1 MMHALNALHDLV
13 WGAPGLILILGT
25 GIYLTV
31 ITGFAQVRLFPEA
44 LRRFAGMFRGSKE
57 KKNGISPFQALC
69 TALAATV
76 GTGNLVG
83 VAGAICL
90 GGPGAIFWMW
100 VCGLL
105 GMATKFAE
113 ATLAVRYRVRRGTE
127 FVGGPMYMI
136 RQGMEKR
143 FYFLAG
149 VYSFLGVIA
158 AFGVGN
164 ATQINAVVTGINNV
178 LTRFGGQASTRGNLL
193 MGLVL
198 AALVGAALLG
208 GAKRIGQTA
217 EKLVPFASACYI
229 VLCAA
234 LLVLRADAVPGAFRA
249 IILGAFSPPC
259 RYRRRYRFRLP
270 GAERG
275 LLPGGIYQRSGD
287 GNRVH
292 CPRFRGGLPPG
303 GTGAYGDHGG
313 VSGHHRDLYHDGA
326 GDPVQRRACS
336 LRHGCGRRSDH
347 RSFYFGFGRLG
358 IHFPVNVSYLLRL
371 CHGAGLGAVRRPV
384 WGISPWSRRV
394 ERICRVPDR
403 CCSAGCGYENRDRL
417 AACRD
422 RERPHGDSQPHC
434 PAPAQPGTQ
443 ASDKRIYTWRQNRQW
458 RYLCKYPSMP
468 IDANRPPCE
477 NSTRWR
483 WPLKNGERKSTTST
497 SVSRI
502 LLRRPPILRPCGSL
516 TAGPWPMTLPPET
529 RG

>member
-31 ITGFAQVRLFPEA
+31 ITGFAQVRLFPGA

-100 VCGLL
+100 VCGLV

-143 FYFLAG
+143 FHFLAG

-249 IILGAFSPPC
+249 IILGAFSP
-259 RYRRRYRFRLP
+259 RAVTGGAIGSAFRALSVGCSRGVFTNEAGMGTASIAHASAEVSHPAEQGLMGIMEVFLDTIVICTMTALAILCSDVPVPYGMDVGGDLTTAAFTLVLGDWVSIFLSMFLTCFAFATVLGWGLYGARCGEYLLGP
-270 GAERG
+270 GAWKGFAAFQTAAVVLAAVMKTETVWRLAEIVNG
-275 LLPGGIYQRSGD
+275 LMAIPNLI
-287 GNRVH
+287 
-292 CPRFRGGLPPG
+292 
-303 GTGAYGDHGG
+303 A
-313 VSGHHRDLYHDGA
+313 
-326 GDPVQRRACS
+326 
-336 LRHGCGRRSDH
+336 
-347 RSFYFGFGRLG
+347 
-358 IHFPVNVSYLLRL
+358 LLRL
-371 CHGAGLGAVRRPV
+371 
-384 WGISPWSRRV
+384 SP
-394 ERICRVPDR
+394 E
-403 CCSAGCGYENRDRL
+403 
-417 AACRD
+417 
-422 RERPHGDSQPHC
+422 
-434 PAPAQPGTQ
+434 
-443 ASDKRIYTWRQNRQW
+443 
-458 RYLCKYPSMP
+458 
-468 IDANRPPCE
+468 
-477 NSTRWR
+477 
-483 WPLKNGERKSTTST
+483 
-497 SVSRI
+497 
-502 LLRRPPILRPCGSL
+502 LRRLTKEYIHGGRTANGGTYANIHQCQSMRTVPHAKIPP
-516 TAGPWPMTLPPET
+516 AGGG
-529 RG
+529 R

>member
-31 ITGFAQVRLFPEA
+31 ITGFAQVRLFPGA

-100 VCGLL
+100 VCGLV

-143 FYFLAG
+143 FHFLAG

-234 LLVLRADAVPGAFRA
+234 LLVLRVDAVPGAFRA
-249 IILGAFSPPC
+249 IILGAFSP
-259 RYRRRYRFRLP
+259 RAVTGGAIGSAFRALSVGCSRGVFTNEAGMGTASIAHASAEVSHPAEQGLMGIMEVFLDTIVICTMTALAILCSDVPVPYGMDVGGDLTTAAFTLVLGDWVSIFLSMFLTCFAFATVLGWGLYGARCGEYLLGP
-270 GAERG
+270 GAWKGFAAFQTAAVVLAAVMKTETVWQLAETVNG
-275 LLPGGIYQRSGD
+275 LMAIPNLIALLWLSPELRRLTKEYIHGGRAA
-287 GNRVH
+287 N
-292 CPRFRGGLPPG
+292 G
-303 GTGAYGDHGG
+303 GTYANIHQCQSMRTVPHAKIPPAGG
-313 VSGHHRDLYHDGA
+313 
-326 GDPVQRRACS
+326 
-336 LRHGCGRRSDH
+336 GR
-347 RSFYFGFGRLG
+347 
-358 IHFPVNVSYLLRL
+358 
-371 CHGAGLGAVRRPV
+371 
-384 WGISPWSRRV
+384 
-394 ERICRVPDR
+394 
-403 CCSAGCGYENRDRL
+403 
-417 AACRD
+417 
-422 RERPHGDSQPHC
+422 
-434 PAPAQPGTQ
+434 
-443 ASDKRIYTWRQNRQW
+443 
-458 RYLCKYPSMP
+458 
-468 IDANRPPCE
+468 
-477 NSTRWR
+477 
-483 WPLKNGERKSTTST
+483 
-497 SVSRI
+497 
-502 LLRRPPILRPCGSL
+502 
-516 TAGPWPMTLPPET
+516 
-529 RG
+529 